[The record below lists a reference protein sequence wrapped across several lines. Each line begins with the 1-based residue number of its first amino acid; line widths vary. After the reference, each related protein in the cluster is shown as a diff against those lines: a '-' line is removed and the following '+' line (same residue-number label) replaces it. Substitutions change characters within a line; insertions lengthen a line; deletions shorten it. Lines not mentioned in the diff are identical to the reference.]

1 MALAFETEAAT
12 PRARTR
18 SSRAARLAKELTRLI
33 FSLWCLVTATF
44 VMIHLVP
51 GNPVQAALGT
61 NTPADL
67 VAARTRALGLDRP
80 LLTQYASYF
89 AGVFHGNLGTS
100 ILTGQPVGQTISSE
114 LPATLQL
121 AVLAFVVTVAVSIP
135 LGVLLALT
143 TRGGRL
149 RSVESGFTGFSVLM
163 LAVPSFL
170 FAQGLVY
177 VFAVKLGWFPIA
189 GRSDAASY
197 VLPVIAL
204 ASGPAPFFAR
214 IVRAE
219 VQSVLDADFVR
230 TARAKRLPHWRIL
243 AFDVLPNAVT
253 STLTLG
259 GLLLTGLVAST
270 VFVEQVFSWPGL
282 GTTLVTAIQGKD
294 YPTVQGIVLVYGAAV
309 LAVNFLVDLALAAV
323 DPRPSAMR

>member
-1 MALAFETEAAT
+1 MALAFETEAAA
-12 PRARTR
+12 PRVRIR
-18 SSRAARLAKELTRLI
+18 SSRAGRLAKELARLV

-44 VMIHLVP
+44 IMIHLVP
-51 GNPVQAALGT
+51 GNPVRAALGSD
-61 NTPADL
+61 TPADV
-67 VAARTRALGLDRP
+67 VAARTQALGLDRP
-80 LLTQYASYF
+80 LLTQYTGYF
-89 AGVFHGNLGTS
+89 SGIFHGDLGTS
-100 ILTGQPVGQTISSE
+100 ILTGQPVGTTISTE

-121 AVLAFVVTVAVSIP
+121 AALAFLVTVVVSVP
-135 LGVLLALT
+135 LGVLLALL

-204 ASGPAPFFAR
+204 AAGPAPFFAR

-219 VQSVLDADFVR
+219 VQSVLEADFVR
-230 TARAKRLPHWRIL
+230 TARSKRLPSWRIL
-243 AFDVLPNAVT
+243 TFDVLPNAVT

-270 VFVEQVFSWPGL
+270 VFVEQVFTWPGL

-323 DPRPSAMR
+323 DPRPSANR